1 MTTYFFDSS
10 AVVRLY
16 TTEPGATV
24 VRDFIRSA
32 TANRPSAEVIVCD
45 LARPE
50 TVAALRKIASSKDA
64 ARRGL
69 SRAALRQLLPKVRR
83 HFGEQ
88 EHFFVV
94 PASPCMAVAAD
105 IAERH
110 PIKGADAIHIASAL
124 MARTLAPAPDR
135 FYFVSDDVAQGR
147 IAEAE
152 GLQVLRPAA

>member
-1 MTTYFFDSS
+1 MKTYFFDTS

-16 TTEPGATV
+16 TTEPGALR
-24 VRDFIRSA
+24 VRNFVRSA
-32 TANRPSAEVIVCD
+32 SLEHATTTVLICD

-50 TVAALRKIASSKDA
+50 TFAALRKIATGPDA

-69 SRAALRQLLPKVRR
+69 SRAALRLMLPRVRR
-83 HFGEQ
+83 DFGEQ

-94 PASPCMAVAAD
+94 PASSCMVAAAE

-110 PIKGADAIHIASAL
+110 PIKGADAVHIASAL
-124 MARTLAPAPDR
+124 AARESAPAPDQ
-135 FYFVSDDVAQGR
+135 FFFVSDDIGQNRV
-147 IAEAE
+147 AEAE

>member
-1 MTTYFFDSS
+1 LRTYFFDTS

-16 TTEPGATV
+16 AVEPGANV
-24 VRDFIRSA
+24 VRDLLRSA
-32 TANRPSAEVIVCD
+32 GRDQAAVQVIVCD

-50 TVAALRKIASSKDA
+50 TVSALRRIATGPDA

-69 SRAALRQLLPKVRR
+69 SRAALYQTLPRVRR
-83 HFGEQ
+83 DFGEQ

-94 PASPCMAVAAD
+94 PATSCMSMAAD

-110 PIKGADAIHIASAL
+110 PIKGADAVHIASAL
-124 MARTLAPAPDR
+124 IARDSAPTPER
-135 FYFVSDDVAQGR
+135 FYFVSEDLGQARV
-147 IAEAE
+147 AEAE